1 MTVLSPALPL
11 WDKHVAHRF
20 GVAMAVSDPHARELL
35 RAIESAAIEASCA
48 LMLTDTG
55 DSVSREAAMIRSLR
69 ADRVNGVLLVPA
81 TGDDAVVNGL
91 VRMCVPTVLVDRVAS
106 RNDVDQVGS
115 ENIQAMCTLVRHLAD
130 RRHRK
135 IGLISGEP
143 GITTSEERAL
153 GYRLGLGRAG
163 LRWSGSLVACGR
175 STPGGAA
182 AATAQL
188 LDAWPSPTALVVASK
203 AMMIGVQYELHRRGI
218 HIGKELAVV
227 GYGDTEWA
235 RTVDSPLT
243 TMAEPIAEVARKAL
257 HMLLTRIADP
267 NRQPETVRLAPR
279 LLHRASC
286 GC

>member
-1 MTVLSPALPL
+1 
-11 WDKHVAHRF
+11 
-20 GVAMAVSDPHARELL
+20 MAVSDPHARELL

-48 LMLTDTG
+48 LLLTDTG
-55 DSVSREAAMIRSLR
+55 DSVSREAAMVRSLR

-203 AMMIGVQYELHRRGI
+203 VMMIGVQYELHRRGI
-218 HIGKELAVV
+218 RIGKELAVV

-243 TMAEPIAEVARKAL
+243 AMAEPIAEVARKAL
-257 HMLLTRIADP
+257 HMLLIRIADP

-279 LLHRASC
+279 LLHRVSC